1 MKGPR
6 AKRSKSQFA
15 RNTFFTDTQMCRKQP
30 NRSPKVEIDNSQE
43 LYGVRQSL
51 GKTFHLREQNDRG
64 CRPTYTRFFEIFVL
78 SSATDGFLS
87 FGKHFWR
94 F

>member
-64 CRPTYTRFFEIFVL
+64 RRLRTHDFSKYSFCLVLWAGFFHLINIF
-78 SSATDGFLS
+78 G
-87 FGKHFWR
+87 
-94 F
+94 